1 MDYYFI
7 VPMLIGL
14 TLVFYGGYL
23 FGHNRAD
30 MKNKISEVGSLRIDN
45 SIPEDGPRLFLELT
59 ANLSEVYSKKYVI
72 LKVNT
77 KNYLS
82 HE

>member
-1 MDYYFI
+1 MEYLI
-7 VPMLIGL
+7 VLMLIGL
-14 TLVFYGGYL
+14 ALVFYGGYL

-30 MKNKISEVGSLRIDN
+30 MKNNLSEVGSLRIDN

-59 ANLSEVYSKKYVI
+59 STLGELYSKKYVI

-77 KNYLS
+77 QNYLS

>member
-1 MDYYFI
+1 MEYFI
-7 VPMLIGL
+7 VPILLGLI
-14 TLVFYGGYL
+14 LVFYSGYL
-23 FGHNRAD
+23 LGRNRAD
-30 MKNKISEVGSLRIDN
+30 MKNKIDEVGSLRIDN

-77 KNYLS
+77 QSYLS